1 MANAATLLLQ
11 DKNVLEFL
19 KILHNTNMQSQANE
33 YADFFGSIDAMQNQ
47 LNETLAE
54 LKNVRRQLD
63 AIQDR
68 KNPVRRAFSA
78 VVDKLQVEVRTI
90 QKQLNEIKD
99 KLITAAKNAVHELK
113 DSLRESRE
121 KGQAALF
128 GILKFFNVKQELQ
141 DTVKSSAE
149 VIKSC
154 NKSIAQ
160 IEKISNEYHSVGLHT
175 RNFGRAMAG
184 KEAVW
189 DQKPKGKLAKSLQ
202 AIIRFR
208 KNVSVGLK
216 KTCENALAKLEH
228 LENTVQTNHDRSAER
243 KAEKKQSLMNR
254 MEKHQKTTVRKQ
266 ATPDK
271 SKKREEVL

>member
-1 MANAATLLLQ
+1 MADAATMLLQ

-19 KILHNTNMQSQANE
+19 KILHGSNMQSQANE
-33 YADFFGSIDAMQNQ
+33 YADFFASIDAMQNQ

-68 KNPVRRAFSA
+68 KSPIRRAFTA
-78 VVDKLQVEVRTI
+78 VVDKLQTEVQAI
-90 QKQLNEIKD
+90 QKQLNELKD
-99 KLITAAKNAVHELK
+99 KLITAAKSAVQSFK
-113 DSLRESRE
+113 E
-121 KGQAALF
+121 KGQAALN

-160 IEKISNEYHSVGLHT
+160 IEKISNEYHATGLHM
-175 RNFGRAMAG
+175 RNMGKAMAG
-184 KEAVW
+184 KEVVF
-189 DQKPKGKLAKSLQ
+189 DQKQKGKLAKSLQ
-202 AIIRFR
+202 AIVRFR
-208 KNVSVGLK
+208 KNVLTGVK
-216 KTCENALAKLEH
+216 KRCENALAKLES
-228 LENTVQTNHDRSAER
+228 LENTVQMNRDRSAQR
-243 KAEKKQSLMNR
+243 KAEKKPSLMDR
-254 MEKHQKTTVRKQ
+254 MEKHQKTTVKEQ
-266 ATPDK
+266 APPTQ